1 MSKPNEDRDVYYI
14 PPNFLTS
21 GRLFGGMIRA
31 RNAIEACVLV
41 LLTGVPIIKLPFSL
55 TTRIIILCLVS
66 LPLGIFG
73 VIGFEGDSLSEF
85 AVNWVR
91 WLIHRRTLYR
101 SDTPVPEAPE
111 KPMKAVSGMSAPKPP
126 EQLGIKIKENPKKR
140 KKRKPVKKL
149 HKASKH
155 KSSVAKKKQPL
166 HAEDFIPVKDIRNGI
181 IETTDDRYLRVIEVE
196 PINFLLR
203 NISEQKNIV
212 ASFASWMKISPV
224 KVQIKVLTKK
234 ADSLA
239 VLIPCVLYI
248 AGIIAQFMIN
258 INAWKAAGSDYSV
271 SPGLPSL
278 ELADVFRSIFHFPE
292 GLIAIGVVVVG
303 IVLICIFGLR
313 IGWGQNGVT
322 DSDRNLTVSSSG
334 SYGTASFM
342 SPKEASACFDVT
354 SAKKT
359 EQDILGMLPDGQILT
374 LPKNTR
380 LNSNLAVC
388 GSSGTGK
395 SRSISRNLVL
405 QAVKRGESL
414 ILTDPKSELY
424 ESMSEY
430 LRDNGYTVKVFNL
443 IEMDHSDSWNCL
455 NEVGSSE
462 LMAQTFADIVLQ
474 NTSGDS
480 KDAFWYNAELNLL
493 KALVL
498 YVALEMPPEQRNL
511 ATVYDLLYTQTEK
524 GLSDIMASISHEH
537 VNQYTGELL
546 PPSPAAAPYAIFKQS
561 SDTVR
566 TSVIIGLGSKLAVL
580 QAQQVRNITSYN
592 EIDLELPGKQK
603 CAYFCI
609 VSDQDSTFDFLSSL
623 FFSFLFIRLIRY
635 ADGYCEGG
643 MLSTKVKFVLDEFPN
658 CCLIPDFTKK
668 CSTIRSRGCS
678 VAVFFQN
685 VGQMRNRYPDDQWQE
700 ILGACDSTVFLGC
713 TDMLTAEYFS
723 DRIGTASVEVEGT
736 MRELNTM
743 HITNYTPRFRKTN
756 SLGRRQLLTPDE
768 VLRLPPDQV
777 LIFIRGQKV
786 MRAKRYDYSLHPD
799 YKKLKSRKA
808 ILHEPDWKTSQASSV
823 SATGPSPSSSMATPV
838 EKGSGNRQKK
848 PPAKP
853 ARNTEREVVNADDI
867 F

>member
-1 MSKPNEDRDVYYI
+1 MKSYI
-14 PPNFLTS
+14 QKKELMVCNS
-21 GRLFGGMIRA
+21 
-31 RNAIEACVLV
+31 
-41 LLTGVPIIKLPFSL
+41 II
-55 TTRIIILCLVS
+55 
-66 LPLGIFG
+66 
-73 VIGFEGDSLSEF
+73 
-85 AVNWVR
+85 W
-91 WLIHRRTLYR
+91 H
-101 SDTPVPEAPE
+101 
-111 KPMKAVSGMSAPKPP
+111 
-126 EQLGIKIKENPKKR
+126 
-140 KKRKPVKKL
+140 
-149 HKASKH
+149 
-155 KSSVAKKKQPL
+155 
-166 HAEDFIPVKDIRNGI
+166 
-181 IETTDDRYLRVIEVE
+181 
-196 PINFLLR
+196 
-203 NISEQKNIV
+203 
-212 ASFASWMKISPV
+212 
-224 KVQIKVLTKK
+224 
-234 ADSLA
+234 SLA
-239 VLIPCVLYI
+239 VLIPCVLYA
-248 AGIIAQFMIN
+248 AGIIAQFIIN
-258 INAWKAAGSDYSV
+258 INAWKAAGSDYRT
-271 SPGLPSL
+271 SPGLPSSQIGRVVQAL
-278 ELADVFRSIFHFPE
+278 FHFPE
-292 GLIAIGVVVVG
+292 GLIAIGVVVLG
-303 IVLICIFGLR
+303 IAVLCVFGLR

-322 DSDRNLTVSSSG
+322 DSDRNLTVSNSG

-342 SPKEASACFDVT
+342 SPKEASACFEVI
-354 SAKKT
+354 SAKRT
-359 EQDILGMLPDGQILT
+359 SQDILGMLPDGQVLT
-374 LPKNTR
+374 LPKDTR
-380 LNSNLAVC
+380 LNANLAVC

-395 SRSISRNLVL
+395 SRAISRNLVL
-405 QAVKRGESL
+405 QAVKRGESV

-424 ESMSEY
+424 ESMGEY
-430 LRDNGYTVKVFNL
+430 LRENGYIVKVFNL
-443 IEMDHSDSWNCL
+443 VEMDHSDSWNCL
-455 NEVGSSE
+455 GEVGSSE

-498 YVALEMPPEQRNL
+498 YVALEMPPEKRNI

-524 GLSDIMASISHEH
+524 GLSDMMASISHEH
-537 VNQYTGELL
+537 ANQYTGELL
-546 PPSPAAAPYAIFKQS
+546 PPSPASAPYAIFRQS
-561 SDTVR
+561 SETVR

-609 VSDQDSTFDFLSSL
+609 VSDQDSTYDFLSSL

-635 ADGYCEGG
+635 ADAYCEGG
-643 MLSTKVKFVLDEFPN
+643 MLHPKVKFILDEFPN

-743 HITNYTPRFRKTN
+743 HITDYTPRFRKTN
-756 SLGRRQLLTPDE
+756 SLGRRPLLTPDE

-786 MRAKRYDYSLHPD
+786 MRAKRFDYSLHPD

-808 ILHEPDWKTSQASSV
+808 ILHEPDWKSSQASSV
-823 SATGPSPSSSMATPV
+823 SASGVSSPSVTAAIPA
-838 EKGSGNRQKK
+838 EKANVGSQKK
-848 PPAKP
+848 PPGKP
-853 ARNTEREVVNADDI
+853 PRSTTRKVVNADEL

>member
-1 MSKPNEDRDVYYI
+1 M
-14 PPNFLTS
+14 TS
-21 GRLFGGMIRA
+21 
-31 RNAIEACVLV
+31 
-41 LLTGVPIIKLPFSL
+41 
-55 TTRIIILCLVS
+55 
-66 LPLGIFG
+66 
-73 VIGFEGDSLSEF
+73 DS
-85 AVNWVR
+85 
-91 WLIHRRTLYR
+91 
-101 SDTPVPEAPE
+101 TPVFALEKEALKTE
-111 KPMKAVSGMSAPKPP
+111 IETGLQVGVDHLEDKPM
-126 EQLGIKIKENPKKR
+126 
-140 KKRKPVKKL
+140 KRKPVEKYHNTRHLLKQYR
-149 HKASKH
+149 K
-155 KSSVAKKKQPL
+155 VAYAIQ
-166 HAEDFIPVKDIRNGI
+166 
-181 IETTDDRYLRVIEVE
+181 
-196 PINFLLR
+196 
-203 NISEQKNIV
+203 ISE
-212 ASFASWMKISPV
+212 
-224 KVQIKVLTKK
+224 
-234 ADSLA
+234 
-239 VLIPCVLYI
+239 
-248 AGIIAQFMIN
+248 
-258 INAWKAAGSDYSV
+258 SDMNV
-271 SPGLPSL
+271 RMEMEHG
-278 ELADVFRSIFHFPE
+278 
-292 GLIAIGVVVVG
+292 
-303 IVLICIFGLR
+303 
-313 IGWGQNGVT
+313 
-322 DSDRNLTVSSSG
+322 
-334 SYGTASFM
+334 
-342 SPKEASACFDVT
+342 
-354 SAKKT
+354 
-359 EQDILGMLPDGQILT
+359 
-374 LPKNTR
+374 TR
-380 LNSNLAVC
+380 LSTL
-388 GSSGTGK
+388 
-395 SRSISRNLVL
+395 
-405 QAVKRGESL
+405 
-414 ILTDPKSELY
+414 
-424 ESMSEY
+424 
-430 LRDNGYTVKVFNL
+430 
-443 IEMDHSDSWNCL
+443 
-455 NEVGSSE
+455 EV
-462 LMAQTFADIVLQ
+462 
-474 NTSGDS
+474 
-480 KDAFWYNAELNLL
+480 NAELAGVDLSGS
-493 KALVL
+493 K
-498 YVALEMPPEQRNL
+498 LEG
-511 ATVYDLLYTQTEK
+511 YTQTEK

-853 ARNTEREVVNADDI
+853 AHSTEREVVNADDI

>member
-1 MSKPNEDRDVYYI
+1 MER
-14 PPNFLTS
+14 
-21 GRLFGGMIRA
+21 R
-31 RNAIEACVLV
+31 
-41 LLTGVPIIKLPFSL
+41 KLK
-55 TTRIIILCLVS
+55 I
-66 LPLGIFG
+66 
-73 VIGFEGDSLSEF
+73 
-85 AVNWVR
+85 
-91 WLIHRRTLYR
+91 TL
-101 SDTPVPEAPE
+101 
-111 KPMKAVSGMSAPKPP
+111 
-126 EQLGIKIKENPKKR
+126 
-140 KKRKPVKKL
+140 
-149 HKASKH
+149 
-155 KSSVAKKKQPL
+155 
-166 HAEDFIPVKDIRNGI
+166 
-181 IETTDDRYLRVIEVE
+181 
-196 PINFLLR
+196 
-203 NISEQKNIV
+203 
-212 ASFASWMKISPV
+212 
-224 KVQIKVLTKK
+224 
-234 ADSLA
+234 SLA

-498 YVALEMPPEQRNL
+498 YVALGYPPESRNIGE
-511 ATVYDLLYTQTEK
+511 VYKLLVLNAEK
-524 GLSDIMASISHEH
+524 ELDNLFSMLPASH
-537 VNQYTGELL
+537 
-546 PPSPAAAPYAIFKQS
+546 PARAPYALFSQS

-566 TSVIIGLGSKLAVL
+566 SGVIIGLGSRL
-580 QAQQVRNITSYN
+580 QVFQNRPICQITSHD
-592 EIDLELPGKQK
+592 EIDMELPGKQP

-609 VSDQDSTFDFLSSL
+609 TSDQDSTFDFLTSL
-623 FFSFLFIRLIRY
+623 FLSFAFIKLIRY
-635 ADGYCEGG
+635 ADKNCADRR
-643 MLSTKVKFVLDEFPN
+643 LPVPVHVLGEELTA
-658 CCLIPDFTKK
+658 CGVIPDLSRKI
-668 CSTIRSRGCS
+668 SVIRSRGVSMSC
-678 VAVFFQN
+678 VFQN
-685 VGQMRNRYPDDQWQE
+685 LAGLQNRYPYNQWQE
-700 ILGACDSTVFLGC
+700 ILGCCDYQLALGC
-713 TDMLTAEYFS
+713 TDELTAKFLS
-723 DRIGTASVEVEGT
+723 DRTGEVSVHVSSKAKQLGTWRIS
-736 MRELNTM
+736 
-743 HITNYTPRFRKTN
+743 NYTPEFRETSGVGK
-756 SLGRRQLLTPDE
+756 RKLLTMDE
-768 VLRLPPDQV
+768 VLRLPVNRALVIARGNKVLQV
-777 LIFIRGQKV
+777 DK
-786 MRAKRYDYSLHPD
+786 YDYTNH
-799 YKKLKSRKA
+799 YEAKKLRDCKASAHIPEWRKSPVFSPAPKQTEQPIKSEKVPNRRS
-808 ILHEPDWKTSQASSV
+808 EFVKTDKDSIMS
-823 SATGPSPSSSMATPV
+823 TKM
-838 EKGSGNRQKK
+838 
-848 PPAKP
+848 
-853 ARNTEREVVNADDI
+853 
-867 F
+867 